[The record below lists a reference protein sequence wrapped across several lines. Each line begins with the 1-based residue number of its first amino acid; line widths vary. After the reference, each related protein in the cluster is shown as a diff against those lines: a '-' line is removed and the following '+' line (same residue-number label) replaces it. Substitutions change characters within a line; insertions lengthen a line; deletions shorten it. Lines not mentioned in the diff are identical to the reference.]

1 MWKVPLGVLPC
12 SEQCLSRPPQGPL
25 TVPTP
30 VTLAWR
36 VSHLDTRAGDVPC
49 ASKVKKPELGHLG
62 SMMDGFSWEEGSS
75 YLNLFLRPTVDFL
88 ALFVIHLWLMLLSAL
103 SIMRS
108 PYLHTAENI
117 LQDFSNSS

>member
-1 MWKVPLGVLPC
+1 MSPVHPR
-12 SEQCLSRPPQGPL
+12 SRS
-25 TVPTP
+25 
-30 VTLAWR
+30 R
-36 VSHLDTRAGDVPC
+36 
-49 ASKVKKPELGHLG
+49 ELGHLG